1 MKVQFAGWRDLARL
15 ARWSLAAALLLSTAA
30 HSAATVPLDS
40 NWRRLRSEHFTLTT
54 DHSEG
59 EARESLRS
67 LERTRA
73 MLLSGVWGSSTLAGS
88 VRIQVLVLS
97 HDTDFERYFG
107 RTVTGLATE
116 LGGVPTILLFGR
128 PARWTRGSAYT
139 GTTSVLKHELTHK
152 LANAIYGRQPRWF
165 AEGLA
170 QFAETLEPSDDGKT
184 ATLGRPNLEA
194 LLKYNTVRSVRV
206 RDLFSWS
213 GDANID
219 EAERH
224 GRYGLA
230 WGLVHWMYNVHP
242 AEFLRYQQA
251 LQAGREPDQAW
262 KAAFP
267 GLTPEQADVAVHQYL
282 KHGDY
287 QEFVV
292 PVLTAEATITP
303 EPVTQADAWAV
314 QAEISLAASRWR
326 WDPGLL
332 AEARERFRRALALDP
347 GQLEALEA
355 TPDLTSEERLRG
367 ARAATEAHPEN
378 ARAWR
383 LLGDALASTDPAGTE
398 RAYRKALALAPGDAL
413 SMNSLAFLLV
423 RQKRAQDALPL
434 AQSAV
439 RLSSGNPAMLDTYAA
454 ALEGAGRCTEG
465 LAFQRAAI
473 ERLPESTS
481 APRRKQYA
489 DRLAALESKC
499 GATTTAK

>member
-1 MKVQFAGWRDLARL
+1 MKVQFAGCRDLVR
-15 ARWSLAAALLLSTAA
+15 ARWSLATALLLSTAA
-30 HSAATVPLDS
+30 HSAAATVPLDS
-40 NWRRLRSEHFTLTT
+40 NWRRLRSEHFVLTT
-54 DHSEG
+54 DHSE
-59 EARESLRS
+59 ENARRSLRS
-67 LERTRA
+67 LEQTRS

-88 VRIQVLVLS
+88 VRTQVLVLS

-116 LGGVPTILLFGR
+116 LGGVPTILLYGR
-128 PARWTRGSAYT
+128 PDRWTRGSIYS
-139 GTTSVLKHELTHK
+139 GTTSVLKHELTHQ

-170 QFAETLEPSDDGKT
+170 QFAETLEPSDDNKT
-184 ATLGRPNLEA
+184 AILGRPNLEA
-194 LLKYNTVRSVRV
+194 LQKYNSVRSVRV
-206 RDLFSWS
+206 QDLFSWS
-213 GDANID
+213 GDANLD
-219 EAERH
+219 DAGRH

-230 WGLVHWMYNVHP
+230 WGLIHWMYNAHP
-242 AEFLRYQQA
+242 DAFLRYQQA

-262 KAAFP
+262 RAAFS
-267 GLTPEQADVAVHQYL
+267 GFTPDQADVAVHQYL

-287 QEFVV
+287 KEFVV
-292 PVLTAEATITP
+292 PVFTAEASITA
-303 EPVTQADAWAV
+303 EPITQADAWAV
-314 QAEISLAASRWR
+314 QAEISLAASLWR
-326 WDPGLL
+326 RDPGLL
-332 AEARERFRRALALDP
+332 AESRERFRRALALDP

-355 TPDLTSEERLRG
+355 TPDLTSQERVKG

-383 LLGDALASTDPAGTE
+383 LLGNALASTDLEGTE

-423 RQKRAQDALPL
+423 RQNRVRDALPL

-439 RLSSGNPAMLDTYAA
+439 RLSPGNPAMLDTYAA

-465 LAFQRAAI
+465 LAFQRAAM

-481 APRRKQYA
+481 VPRRKQYA
-489 DRLAALESKC
+489 DRLAVLESKC